1 MRLMGLDVGDKR
13 IGVAVN
19 DLLNLTAQPI
29 AVIERK
35 GMERDLAEIDR
46 LCKQYEV
53 EKLIVGLPLNM
64 NGTLGPKAHQVQEF
78 GHLVA
83 GNLDLLIEFFDE
95 RLTTKQAETM
105 LIQADV
111 SRSRRREVIDK
122 LAAAHIL
129 QTYMDAKRNQNKN
142 QPING

>member
-13 IGVAVN
+13 IGVAVS
-19 DLLNLTAQPI
+19 DLLMLTAQPI

-35 GMERDLAEIDR
+35 GMERDLAAIDR

-53 EKLIVGLPLNM
+53 EKLIIGLPLNM
-64 NGTLGPKAHQVQEF
+64 NGTLGPKAHQIQEF
-78 GHLVA
+78 AHLVA
-83 GNLDLLIEFFDE
+83 GNLDLLMEFFDE
-95 RLTTKQAETM
+95 RLTTKLAENM

-122 LAAAHIL
+122 LAAANIL
-129 QTYMDAKRNQNKN
+129 QTYMDAKRSRADNN
-142 QPING
+142 

>member
-13 IGVAVN
+13 IGVAVS
-19 DLLNLTAQPI
+19 DLLMLTAQPVT
-29 AVIERK
+29 VIERK
-35 GMERDLAEIDR
+35 GMERDLAAIDR

-53 EKLIVGLPLNM
+53 EKLVVGLPLNM

-95 RLTTKQAETM
+95 RLTTKQAENV

-122 LAAAHIL
+122 LAAVNIL
-129 QTYMDAKRNQNKN
+129 QTYMDAKRQQKKL
-142 QPING
+142 

>member
-13 IGVAVN
+13 IGVAVS
-19 DLLNLTAQPI
+19 DPLMLTAQPV

-35 GMERDLAEIDR
+35 GIERDLAEIQR

-95 RLTTKQAETM
+95 RLTTKMAENM

-122 LAAAHIL
+122 LAAANIL
-129 QTYMDAKRNQNKN
+129 QTYMDTKRSTNQ
-142 QPING
+142 